1 MPRHNAITDV
11 PGIEVGQVSDLD
23 ALTGCTVVLCRA
35 GAVCGVDVRGG
46 GPGTRE
52 TDLLDPVNLVQQ
64 VHAVLLSGGSAFGL
78 DAAGGVMRYLEEQ
91 GIGYDIGI
99 ARVPIVPAAILLDLA
114 LGSSTVRPDAD
125 MGYHAAAVAGSGPVG
140 EGNVGA
146 GTGATS
152 GKFLG
157 MANAMKTGL
166 GTVSLELGG
175 GVIVGALAAV
185 NPGGNV
191 IDPRTGEIIAGT
203 RASTSPAGATDGGI
217 GTPGYFVDI
226 VELMKQ
232 VTTQGLRR
240 PLPRSNTVLGVVATN
255 ARLDK
260 AGATKVAQ
268 MAHDGLARTVYPAH
282 TQRDGDTIFALST
295 GDITADTSIVGAFAA
310 DAMAGA
316 ILRAARLAESAGGL
330 PGYATLTKGS

>member
-1 MPRHNAITDV
+1 LPPHNAITDV
-11 PGIEVGQVSDLD
+11 PGIEVGHATDLE
-23 ALTGCTVVLCRA
+23 ALTGCTAILCRA

-125 MGYHAAAVAGSGPVG
+125 MGYRAAAAASAGPVA

-203 RASTSPAGATDGGI
+203 RAASPQAGATDGGD
-217 GTPGYFVDI
+217 YFADI
-226 VELMKQ
+226 VELMRQ
-232 VTTQGLRR
+232 YTTQGLRR
-240 PLPRSNTVLGVVATN
+240 PPRSNTVLGVVATN

-295 GDITADTSIVGAFAA
+295 GDISADASIVGAFAA

-330 PGYATLTKGS
+330 PGYASLKRGSG

>member
-1 MPRHNAITDV
+1 
-11 PGIEVGQVSDLD
+11 
-23 ALTGCTVVLCRA
+23 
-35 GAVCGVDVRGG
+35 
-46 GPGTRE
+46 
-52 TDLLDPVNLVQQ
+52 
-64 VHAVLLSGGSAFGL
+64 
-78 DAAGGVMRYLEEQ
+78 
-91 GIGYDIGI
+91 
-99 ARVPIVPAAILLDLA
+99 
-114 LGSSTVRPDAD
+114 
-125 MGYHAAAVAGSGPVG
+125 
-140 EGNVGA
+140 
-146 GTGATS
+146 
-152 GKFLG
+152 
-157 MANAMKTGL
+157 MKTGL

-203 RASTSPAGATDGGI
+203 RAASPQAGATDGGD
-217 GTPGYFVDI
+217 YFADI
-226 VELMKQ
+226 VELMRQ
-232 VTTQGLRR
+232 YTTQGLRR
-240 PLPRSNTVLGVVATN
+240 PPRSNTVLGVVATN

-295 GDITADTSIVGAFAA
+295 GDISADASIVGAFAA

-330 PGYATLTKGS
+330 PGYASLKRGSG

>member
-1 MPRHNAITDV
+1 
-11 PGIEVGQVSDLD
+11 
-23 ALTGCTVVLCRA
+23 
-35 GAVCGVDVRGG
+35 
-46 GPGTRE
+46 
-52 TDLLDPVNLVQQ
+52 
-64 VHAVLLSGGSAFGL
+64 
-78 DAAGGVMRYLEEQ
+78 
-91 GIGYDIGI
+91 
-99 ARVPIVPAAILLDLA
+99 
-114 LGSSTVRPDAD
+114 
-125 MGYHAAAVAGSGPVG
+125 
-140 EGNVGA
+140 
-146 GTGATS
+146 
-152 GKFLG
+152 
-157 MANAMKTGL
+157 
-166 GTVSLELGG
+166 
-175 GVIVGALAAV
+175 
-185 NPGGNV
+185 
-191 IDPRTGEIIAGT
+191 
-203 RASTSPAGATDGGI
+203 
-217 GTPGYFVDI
+217 
-226 VELMKQ
+226 MKQ